1 MTDFAIDEHTD
12 TIKNALGMDITT
24 NHDPITD
31 DEFDYQAYENN
42 WTNRAKQAWIVFQ
55 ATLMVIF
62 MVIGV
67 RHYNRILQ
75 KWSKYNSLFVLQTI
89 TIFYLAI
96 NEFTGR
102 NIHGIFLIYLFT

>member
-1 MTDFAIDEHTD
+1 
-12 TIKNALGMDITT
+12 
-24 NHDPITD
+24 
-31 DEFDYQAYENN
+31 
-42 WTNRAKQAWIVFQ
+42 
-55 ATLMVIF
+55 MVIF